1 MWENTDQ
8 EQLRI
13 WTLFTQYKP
22 FANIFKFYVLI
33 VFDFCNVLMESAK
46 LRAWRACVLACLACL
61 RACLLT
67 CLRAYVPACPRAWH
81 ACMHVLCLRASYDA
95 CLACL
100 PLTYSRFCLIIYFVC
115 INQGFAI
122 KRKLL
127 IHVNLS

>member
-1 MWENTDQ
+1 MGLQSCLLLLVSLHSQTVENFCMNNASLLNCVLACLAC
-8 EQLRI
+8 LR
-13 WTLFTQYKP
+13 
-22 FANIFKFYVLI
+22 V
-33 VFDFCNVLMESAK
+33 
-46 LRAWRACVLACLACL
+46 CVLACLACL

-67 CLRAYVPACPRAWH
+67 YLCAHVLACLRAWR

-115 INQGFAI
+115 INQGFVI